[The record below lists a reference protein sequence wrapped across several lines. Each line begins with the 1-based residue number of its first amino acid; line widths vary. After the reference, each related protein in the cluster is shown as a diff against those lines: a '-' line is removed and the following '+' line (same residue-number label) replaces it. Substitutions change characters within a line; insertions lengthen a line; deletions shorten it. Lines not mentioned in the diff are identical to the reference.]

1 MPLRIKMIKVR
12 LPAIPFQ
19 YADPHPQIYIHS
31 IELTLPDIYKEKKRY
46 NMVMSLLDK
55 TLG

>member
-31 IELTLPDIYKEKKRY
+31 IELTLPDIYKEKK
-46 NMVMSLLDK
+46 D
-55 TLG
+55 TIW